1 MLQPRRDRCK
11 SLRCVMLA
19 AAGGRDRNH
28 GDVKR
33 EARVAMTSND
43 KAARGARHLHEVY
56 RRRAKLEPLPSDLR
70 PDDLAEAYGMQE
82 QLQALFTAD
91 RGADAGYKIAITTPG
106 MPQLMGMDHPCGG
119 ALIVPLAHSL

>member
-11 SLRCVMLA
+11 SLCCVMLA
-19 AAGGRDRNH
+19 AGGHDRNRRN
-28 GDVKR
+28 VNR

-70 PDDLAEAYGMQE
+70 PGDLAEAYAMQE
-82 QLQALFTAD
+82 QLQALFAAE
-91 RGADAGYKIAITTPG
+91 RGAVAGYKIAITTPV
-106 MPQLMGMDHPCGG
+106 MQQLMGMDHPCGG
-119 ALIVPLAHSL
+119 AIFARMT

>member
-28 GDVKR
+28 GDMKR
-33 EARVAMTSND
+33 EARAAMTSND

-56 RRRAKLEPLPSDLR
+56 RRRAKLEPLPRDLTPHELAQAFAMQR
-70 PDDLAEAYGMQE
+70 PAPG
-82 QLQALFTAD
+82 LFPPP
-91 RGADAGYKIAITTPG
+91 RGAGADHQTPDT
-106 MPQLMGMDHPCGG
+106 PP
-119 ALIVPLAHSL
+119 